1 MIGDV
6 PGNAKNCFA
15 NSFGSVKEK
24 VKHKEREIYMKRKL
38 TAMLLSALVLCGTL
52 AGCGGTKAE
61 APAPDTADQAQAETP
76 ASTYPEKDIT
86 ALVYWAAGGTT
97 DTCVRSTINAIPD
110 DMLSKNIIVSNVAGG
125 SGLVGATQFV
135 NSKADGYTIGV
146 LNCDLLLNHA
156 LGNTEIS
163 SDQFIPL
170 ACIEQD
176 PYLLLVSA
184 DAPYDTFEEFVD
196 YAKANPGT
204 LSIGDTGSGAVP
216 HLVYTV
222 LNKQLGLDMKTVAYD
237 SSADSVIATVSGEC
251 DATVTAPGAAA
262 GQLEAGTLK
271 AIACSGA
278 KRLDAYPEVPCMSES
293 YEELKDM
300 NILSWIMVVALKD
313 SPADAVSFLQ
323 EIFTAAATSEEYKET
338 LESLSFQAVPA
349 MNNEE
354 MLAFVAD
361 QAAYYESVLK

>member
-1 MIGDV
+1 
-6 PGNAKNCFA
+6 
-15 NSFGSVKEK
+15 
-24 VKHKEREIYMKRKL
+24 MKRKL
-38 TAMLLSALVLCGTL
+38 TALLLTALMLCSTLTACGSKT
-52 AGCGGTKAE
+52 E
-61 APAPDTADQAQAETP
+61 ESAPADSSNSSGETE
-76 ASTYPEKDIT
+76 ATTSSYPEKDIT

-97 DTCVRSTINAIPD
+97 DTCVRSVINAIPD
-110 DMLSKNIIVSNVAGG
+110 EMLDKNIIVSNVAGG

-135 NSKADGYTIGV
+135 NSAADGYTIGV
-146 LNCDLLLNHA
+146 LNCDLVLNHA
-156 LGNTEIS
+156 LGNTDIS

-176 PYLLLVSA
+176 PYLLLVPA

-196 YAKANPGT
+196 YVRANPGT
-204 LSIGDTGSGAVP
+204 VSIGDTGSGAVP

-251 DATVTAPGAAA
+251 QATVTAPGAAA
-262 GQLEAGTLK
+262 GQLEAGALK

-278 KRLDAYPEVPCMSES
+278 ERLSAYPDVPCMSEL
-293 YEELKDM
+293 YDELKDM

-313 SPADAVSFLQ
+313 TPADAVSFLQ
-323 EIFTAAATSEEYKET
+323 EIFSTAAASDAYRET
-338 LESLSFQAVPA
+338 LESFSFQPVPA

-354 MLAFVAD
+354 MLDFVAA
-361 QAAYYESVLK
+361 QADYYASVLA

>member
-1 MIGDV
+1 MLQV
-6 PGNAKNCFA
+6 KNLTIT
-15 NSFGSVKEK
+15 
-24 VKHKEREIYMKRKL
+24 HK
-38 TAMLLSALVLCGTL
+38 
-52 AGCGGTKAE
+52 
-61 APAPDTADQAQAETP
+61 
-76 ASTYPEKDIT
+76 KDLT

-97 DTCVRSTINAIPD
+97 DTCVRSVINAIPD

-146 LNCDLLLNHA
+146 LNCDLVLNHA
-156 LGNTEIS
+156 LGNTDIS

-176 PYLLLVSA
+176 PYLFLVPA
-184 DAPYDTFEEFVD
+184 DAPYDTFEEFVE

-204 LSIGDTGSGAVP
+204 ISIGDTGSGAVP

-222 LNKQLGLDMKTVAYD
+222 LNKYLGLDMKTVAYD

-251 DATVTAPGAAA
+251 QATVTAPGAAA

-271 AIACSGA
+271 AIASSGA
-278 KRLDAYPEVPCMSES
+278 ERLSAYPDVPCMSEC

-313 SPADAVSFLQ
+313 SPADAVSYLQ
-323 EIFTAAATSEEYKET
+323 EIFSTAATSEEYQKT
-338 LESLSFQAVPA
+338 LQDFSFQPVPA
-349 MNNEE
+349 MDNAA
-354 MLAFVAD
+354 MLDFVAD
-361 QAAYYESVLK
+361 QAEYYASVLS

>member
-1 MIGDV
+1 
-6 PGNAKNCFA
+6 
-15 NSFGSVKEK
+15 
-24 VKHKEREIYMKRKL
+24 MKKKI
-38 TAMLLSALVLCGTL
+38 TAMFLAALMLCGTL
-52 AGCGGTKAE
+52 AGCGGKGGDS
-61 APAPDTADQAQAETP
+61 APGDSSASNGGDQAQTTPAPETP
-76 ASTYPEKDIT
+76 ETSGYPEKDLT

-97 DTCVRSTINAIPD
+97 DTCVRSVINAIPEG
-110 DMLSKNIIVSNVAGG
+110 MLDKNIIVSNVAGG

-146 LNCDLLLNHA
+146 LNCDLVLNHA
-156 LGNTEIS
+156 LGNTDIS

-176 PYLLLVSA
+176 PYLFLVPA

-196 YAKANPGT
+196 YVKANPGT
-204 LSIGDTGSGAVP
+204 ISIGDTGSGAVP

-222 LNKQLGLDMKTVAYD
+222 LNKFLGLDMKTVAYD

-271 AIACSGA
+271 AIASSGA
-278 KRLDAYPEVPCMSES
+278 ERLSAYPDVPCMSES
-293 YEELKDM
+293 YDELKDM

-323 EIFTAAATSEEYKET
+323 NIFSTAATSEEYAKT
-338 LESLSFQAVPA
+338 LSDFSFQPVPA
-349 MNNEE
+349 MDNAA

-361 QAAYYESVLK
+361 QADYYASVLG

>member
-1 MIGDV
+1 
-6 PGNAKNCFA
+6 
-15 NSFGSVKEK
+15 
-24 VKHKEREIYMKRKL
+24 MKRKL
-38 TAMLLSALVLCGTL
+38 TALLLAALMVCGSL
-52 AGCGGTKAE
+52 AGCGSKITPEAE
-61 APAPDTADQAQAETP
+61 VSEGGDAPAAE
-76 ASTYPEKDIT
+76 STYPEKNIT

-97 DTCVRSTINAIPD
+97 DTCVRSAINAIPD

-135 NSKADGYTIGV
+135 KSAADGYTIGV
-146 LNCDLLLNHA
+146 LNCDLVLNHA
-156 LGNTEIS
+156 LGNTDIS

-176 PYLLLVSA
+176 PYLFLVPS

-196 YAKANPGT
+196 YVKANPGT
-204 LSIGDTGSGAVP
+204 LSVGDTGSGAVP

-222 LNKQLGLDMKTVAYD
+222 LNKQLGLDLKTVAYD

-251 DATVTAPGAAA
+251 DSTITAPGAAA

-278 KRLDAYPEVPCMSES
+278 ERLAAYPDVPCMSES

-313 SPADAVSFLQ
+313 TPADAVSYLQ
-323 EIFTAAATSEEYKET
+323 EIFTAAATSDEYRET

-349 MNNEE
+349 MDNDE
-354 MLAFVAD
+354 MLQFVAD
-361 QAAYYESVLK
+361 QAEYYASVLA

>member
-1 MIGDV
+1 MKKKL
-6 PGNAKNCFA
+6 AAMFLA
-15 NSFGSVKEK
+15 ALMLSSV
-24 VKHKEREIYMKRKL
+24 
-38 TAMLLSALVLCGTL
+38 L
-52 AGCGGTKAE
+52 AGCGGKGGDSTPSPDSGTAPSDGDQTQT
-61 APAPDTADQAQAETP
+61 APAPET
-76 ASTYPEKDIT
+76 SSYPEKDLT

-97 DTCVRSTINAIPD
+97 DTCVRSVINAIPEG
-110 DMLSKNIIVSNVAGG
+110 MLDKNIIVSNVAGG

-135 NSKADGYTIGV
+135 NSSADGYTIGV
-146 LNCDLLLNHA
+146 LNCDLVLNHA
-156 LGNTEIS
+156 LGNTDIS

-176 PYLLLVSA
+176 PYLFLVPA

-196 YAKANPGT
+196 YVKANPGT
-204 LSIGDTGSGAVP
+204 ISIGDTGSGAVP

-222 LNKQLGLDMKTVAYD
+222 LNKFLGLDMKTVAYD

-271 AIACSGA
+271 AISSS
-278 KRLDAYPEVPCMSES
+278 R
-293 YEELKDM
+293 EELKDM

-313 SPADAVSFLQ
+313 SPSDAVSFLQ
-323 EIFTAAATSEEYKET
+323 EIFSAAVTSDEYAKT
-338 LESLSFQAVPA
+338 LSDFSFQPVPA
-349 MNNEE
+349 MDNAA

-361 QAAYYESVLK
+361 QADYYASVLG

>member
-1 MIGDV
+1 MKKKL
-6 PGNAKNCFA
+6 AAMFLA
-15 NSFGSVKEK
+15 ALMLSSV
-24 VKHKEREIYMKRKL
+24 
-38 TAMLLSALVLCGTL
+38 L
-52 AGCGGTKAE
+52 AGCGGKGGDSTPSPDSGTAPSDGDQTQT
-61 APAPDTADQAQAETP
+61 APAPET
-76 ASTYPEKDIT
+76 SSYPEKDLT

-97 DTCVRSTINAIPD
+97 DTCVRSVINAIPEG
-110 DMLSKNIIVSNVAGG
+110 MLDKNIIVSNVAGG

-135 NSKADGYTIGV
+135 NSSADGYTIGV
-146 LNCDLLLNHA
+146 LNCDLVLNHA
-156 LGNTEIS
+156 LGNTDIS

-176 PYLLLVSA
+176 PYLFLVPA

-196 YAKANPGT
+196 DVKANPGT
-204 LSIGDTGSGAVP
+204 SSIGDTGSGAVP

-222 LNKQLGLDMKTVAYD
+222 LNKFLGLDMKTVAYD

-271 AIACSGA
+271 AIASSGA
-278 KRLDAYPEVPCMSES
+278 ERLSAYPDVPCMSES

-313 SPADAVSFLQ
+313 SPSDAVSFLQ
-323 EIFTAAATSEEYKET
+323 EIFSAAATSDEYAKT
-338 LESLSFQAVPA
+338 LSDFSFQPVPA
-349 MNNEE
+349 MDNAA

-361 QAAYYESVLK
+361 QADYYASVLG

>member
-1 MIGDV
+1 
-6 PGNAKNCFA
+6 
-15 NSFGSVKEK
+15 
-24 VKHKEREIYMKRKL
+24 MKKKL
-38 TAMLLSALVLCGTL
+38 TAMFLAALMLCGVLT
-52 AGCGGTKAE
+52 GCGGKSGDS
-61 APAPDTADQAQAETP
+61 APSDAGASSSNGNQAQADP
-76 ASTYPEKDIT
+76 APESSYPEKDLT

-97 DTCVRSTINAIPD
+97 DTCVRSVINAIPEG
-110 DMLSKNIIVSNVAGG
+110 MLKKNIIVSNVAGG

-146 LNCDLLLNHA
+146 LNCDLVLNHA
-156 LGNTEIS
+156 LGNTDIS

-176 PYLLLVSA
+176 PYLFLVPA

-196 YAKANPGT
+196 YVKANPGKI
-204 LSIGDTGSGAVP
+204 SIGDTGSGAVP

-222 LNKQLGLDMKTVAYD
+222 LNKFLGLDMKTVAYD

-271 AIACSGA
+271 AIASSGA
-278 KRLDAYPEVPCMSES
+278 ERLSAYPDVPCMSES

-313 SPADAVSFLQ
+313 SPADAVAFLQ
-323 EIFTAAATSEEYKET
+323 EIFSAAATSEEYAKT
-338 LESLSFQAVPA
+338 LQDFSFQPVPA
-349 MNNEE
+349 MDNAA

-361 QAAYYESVLK
+361 QAEYYASVLG

>member
-1 MIGDV
+1 
-6 PGNAKNCFA
+6 
-15 NSFGSVKEK
+15 
-24 VKHKEREIYMKRKL
+24 MKRKL
-38 TAMLLSALVLCGTL
+38 TALLLAAMMLCSTLTACGSQPSET
-52 AGCGGTKAE
+52 TQPSNSTESEAE
-61 APAPDTADQAQAETP
+61 A
-76 ASTYPEKDIT
+76 SKSSYPEKDIT

-135 NSKADGYTIGV
+135 NSAADGYTIGV
-146 LNCDLLLNHA
+146 LNCDLVLNHA
-156 LGNTEIS
+156 LGNTDIS

-184 DAPYDTFEEFVD
+184 DAPYDTFEEFVE

-204 LSIGDTGSGAVP
+204 ISIGDTGSGAVP

-222 LNKQLGLDMKTVAYD
+222 LNKQLGLDVKTVAYD

-251 DATVTAPGAAA
+251 QATVTAPGPAA
-262 GQLEAGTLK
+262 GQLEAGALK

-278 KRLDAYPEVPCMSES
+278 ERLSAYPDVPCMSES
-293 YEELKDM
+293 YDELADM
-300 NILSWIMVVALKD
+300 NVLSWIMVVALKD
-313 SPADAVSFLQ
+313 TPADAVAFLQ
-323 EIFTAAATSEEYKET
+323 DIFSTAASSDAYRET
-338 LESLSFQAVPA
+338 LESFSFQPVSP
-349 MNNEE
+349 MDNDE
-354 MLAFVAD
+354 MLAFVAA
-361 QAAYYESVLK
+361 QADYYASVLA